1 MSKFNDAWEH
11 IFSELDILNHVAKT
25 KFFDITATQIKEI
38 TGLEPR
44 LMSKIDTRAQLPP
57 ILKENKLSL
66 LATEN
71 GTYRIAKTDPFID
84 IPKEIEGLT
93 ATEKNFPS
101 HIETLKPEQVRS
113 ESSALDIALVSN
125 MTESYLNESVYL
137 TQRGRLR
144 GNANFI
150 IEQVPY
156 SVNGVQIEI
165 DAGYESLNA
174 FHIFEAKI
182 GMQDSLSYRQ
192 LIYPLKA
199 WENTISKPCHSHVF
213 IYDKNRYYFIPI
225 TSKINEKPYINI
237 DDVKVFT
244 IHPSIKTI
252 HLSQIPINDSKIKP
266 APFPQA
272 DDLNKVIYLL
282 NEVALNPES
291 GSTVDE
297 IFLNN
302 TALSVLGLGCDR
314 QYDYYFNALKWLG
327 LATKKGET
335 IKATSEGLRVASYG
349 LHRQFIEVANIVST
363 NNVFRYFL
371 MGRSENDPSI
381 IKYMKQHN
389 IDSQSTISRR
399 IKTVS
404 SWVDTLKNYVEFY

>member
-11 IFSELDILNHVAKT
+11 IFYELDILTHVAKT
-25 KFFDITATQIKEI
+25 NFFDITATQIKEI
-38 TGLEPR
+38 TNLEPR
-44 LMSKIDTRAQLPP
+44 LMSKIDTRSQLPP

-84 IPKEIEGLT
+84 IPKEIESLE
-93 ATEKNFPS
+93 ATEKSFPS
-101 HIETLKPEQVRS
+101 HIQTLKPEQVRS

-125 MTESYLNESVYL
+125 MTETYLNESVYL

-144 GNANFI
+144 GNATFTLDGVSYN
-150 IEQVPY
+150 
-156 SVNGVQIEI
+156 VNGVQIEI

-199 WENTISKPCHSHVF
+199 WETTISKPCHSHVF
-213 IYDKNRYYFIPI
+213 IYDQNRYYFIPI
-225 TSKINEKPYINI
+225 TNKINAKPYINI
-237 DDVKVFT
+237 DEVKVFT
-244 IHPSIKTI
+244 IHPSIKRI
-252 HLSQIPINDSKIKP
+252 HLSQIPINDSKIKL

-282 NEVALNPES
+282 NEVAINPES

-302 TALSVLGLGCDR
+302 TSLSILGLGCDR
-314 QYDYYFNALKWLG
+314 QYGYYFNALKWLG
-327 LATKKGET
+327 LAIKDGET
-335 IKATSEGLRVASYG
+335 IKATEEGLRVASYG
-349 LHRQFIEVANIVST
+349 LHQQFIEIANIIST
-363 NNVFRYFL
+363 NPVFRYFL
-371 MGRSENDPSI
+371 MGRPDNDISI
-381 IKYMKQHN
+381 IEYMKQHK
-389 IDSQSTISRR
+389 IDSQITINRR
-399 IKTVS
+399 MKTVA
-404 SWVDTLKNYVEFY
+404 SWIDTLRNYVEFY